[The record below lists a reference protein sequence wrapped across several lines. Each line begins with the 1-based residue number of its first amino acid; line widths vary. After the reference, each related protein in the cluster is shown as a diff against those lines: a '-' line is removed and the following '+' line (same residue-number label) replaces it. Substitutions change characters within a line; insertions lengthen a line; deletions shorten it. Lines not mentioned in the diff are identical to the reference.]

1 MFCKLWSHPQILAVV
16 LENKFCIYRRLKQL
30 EKLQSLGG
38 NQEVTESNLPFS
50 SRPLQM
56 KTRWH
61 FQQTAFKWNVKCVW
75 RNLKH
80 HKLLEHKA
88 LPPFSP
94 KGHQGPRGIHIFLL
108 EVHKGKLLGTSWG
121 THLFSWL
128 WWACFKVIIL
138 PHAFKSHLCNS
149 TTHIIF
155 FLTHSQQI

>member
-1 MFCKLWSHPQILAVV
+1 MYSNLELTGTFSPRPFNLLKDRMEFVENVFKLWSHTQVSVVV

-30 EKLQSLGG
+30 QKLQSLGG

-88 LPPFSP
+88 LP
-94 KGHQGPRGIHIFLL
+94 HFLQKAIKAHV
-108 EVHKGKLLGTSWG
+108 EFIYSFWKSIKVNCWVPLGELIYFHG
-121 THLFSWL
+121 FGEHVLRL
-128 WWACFKVIIL
+128 
-138 PHAFKSHLCNS
+138 
-149 TTHIIF
+149 
-155 FLTHSQQI
+155 